1 MFDWLGAGT
10 AIILRA
16 WQFMLMCP
24 LLLACGTDSGAG
36 LTAKEAFGKRLFFDR
51 NLSLKGNQSC
61 STCHL
66 LEAGWSGDDSAIN
79 AHGAAY
85 EGSVAGRFGNRRPPS
100 AAYATPSPVLRAVK
114 ENGDTLFIG
123 GNFWNGRATGERLG
137 NAAADQAQAPFLNPI
152 EQALPDSACVV
163 HRVCAAYGEMFRNV
177 WPGACSMKWPDN
189 TDKFCAGD
197 GGNLALSKEQRTVID
212 REYDQIALS
221 IAAYEASPEVN
232 SYTSKFDY
240 FLAGLV
246 RLTPE
251 ETLGLQVFK
260 EKGRCA
266 NCHVLDKGPNGE
278 PPLFT
283 DFTFDN
289 LGVPR
294 NPDNPWY
301 TMPAS
306 FNPDGKKWI
315 DQGLGEFLA
324 SRADYR
330 QFAQE
335 NDGKQKV
342 PTLRNVDR
350 RPSPNFIKAYMHNG
364 YFKTL
369 KGVVHFYNTR
379 DVKEP
384 CKNPLTREADAIAQN
399 CWPEAQIKTNVNKSE
414 LGNLGLTEEEEL
426 AVVKFMQ
433 TLSDGFEP
441 PKGTKRLA
449 PGLR

>member
-1 MFDWLGAGT
+1 MIGTGT
-10 AIILRA
+10 AIMLRA
-16 WQFMLMCP
+16 WRFMLMCP
-24 LLLACGTDSGAG
+24 FLLACGTDSGAD

-51 NLSLKGNQSC
+51 NLSLNGNQSC

-85 EGSVAGRFGNRRPPS
+85 EGSVAGRFGNRRPPT

-114 ENGDTLFIG
+114 ENGATVFIG

-137 NAAADQAQAPFLNPI
+137 NAAADQAQAPFLNPV
-152 EQALPDSACVV
+152 EQALPDSVCVV
-163 HRVCAAYGEMFRNV
+163 HTVCAAYGEMFRSV

-189 TDKFCAGD
+189 TEKFCAGD
-197 GGNLALSKEQRTVID
+197 GGNLALSREQRAVID

-240 FLAGLV
+240 FLGGLV
-246 RLTPE
+246 LLTPE
-251 ETLGLQVFK
+251 ENLGLQVFK

-266 NCHVLDKGPNGE
+266 DCHVLDKGPNGE

-306 FNPDGKKWI
+306 FNPDGKKWL
-315 DQGLGEFLA
+315 DLGLGEFLA

-330 QFAQE
+330 QFAKE
-335 NDGKQKV
+335 SDGKQKV

-350 RPSPNFIKAYMHNG
+350 RPSPAFIKAYMHNG

-369 KGVVHFYNTR
+369 KGVLHFYNTR
-379 DVKEP
+379 DVKAA

-414 LGNLGLTEEEEL
+414 LGNLGLTDAEER